1 MGGTTLCCVTDSSE
15 GRAAAQLA
23 GALSERLGLRL
34 VFAHVV
40 DVPPGSEESLT
51 ARQGQAGAERA
62 LAAIARET
70 GLPSGT
76 ESRVVIGDRAD
87 RLAWIA
93 AEEGADL
100 IVLGS
105 RASGFRGR
113 KLGCTLARELE
124 AVTPTPV
131 VVAPPQ
137 TRKRNRRR
145 LALADEAAGYLVE
158 GAKR

>member
-1 MGGTTLCCVTDSSE
+1 MGGTILCGVTDSSD

-23 GALSERLGLRL
+23 VALGERLGLRL
-34 VFAHVV
+34 VLAHVV
-40 DVPPGSEESLT
+40 EVPAGSEKSLT
-51 ARQGQAGAERA
+51 ARKGQAGAERA
-62 LAAIARET
+62 LEALAREI
-70 GLPSGT
+70 GFPSGT
-76 ESRVVIGDRAD
+76 DSRVVMGDRAD

-113 KLGCTLARELE
+113 RLGCTLARELE
-124 AVTPTPV
+124 AVTLTPV

-137 TRKRNRRR
+137 TRKRSQRR
-145 LALADEAAGYLVE
+145 LALADDAAG
-158 GAKR
+158 R